1 MKAFRLLFC
10 YCIIAFSLFGC
21 SDVNCPL
28 TSGVYARWTFYKADE
43 LLKLTD
49 TLNIYLKVNGQDT
62 LLANR
67 LYNVSSVDLPMSYYN
82 SSDTLTLEIKTAN
95 HHTYKDMIIVKKEN
109 VPHFNSPECGTWVEH
124 YVSDVQLTHN
134 DLDSISVSNRKVD
147 NNEVEN
153 FRIYFK

>member
-1 MKAFRLLFC
+1 MKRLRFLFC
-10 YCIIAFSLFGC
+10 CCIAAITLVGC
-21 SDVNCPL
+21 SDINCPL
-28 TSGVYARWTFYKADE
+28 TNGVYAKWSFYKADKP
-43 LLKLTD
+43 LQLSD
-49 TLNIYLKVNGQDT
+49 TLDIYLKVNGRDT

-67 LYNVSSVDLPMSYYN
+67 LFNISSIDLPMSYYN
-82 SSDTLTLEIKTAN
+82 SSDTLTLEIKTAS

-124 YVSDVQLTHN
+124 YVSDIQLTHN
-134 DLDSISVSNRKVD
+134 NLDSISVLNRKVD